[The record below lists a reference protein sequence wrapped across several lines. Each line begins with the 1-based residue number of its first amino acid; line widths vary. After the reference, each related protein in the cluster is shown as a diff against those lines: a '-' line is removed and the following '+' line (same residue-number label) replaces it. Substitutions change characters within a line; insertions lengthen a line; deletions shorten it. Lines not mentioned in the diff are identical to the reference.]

1 MTAQPRT
8 TFIEPDLVSLAGYTL
23 SELRTDRSP
32 ELLEAVQQVLRQVER
47 PRANL
52 GGSGP
57 PGRAD

>member
-1 MTAQPRT
+1 MTAQPRA
-8 TFIEPDLVSLAGYTL
+8 TFIETGLVSLAGYTL
-23 SELRTDRSP
+23 SELRADQSR
-32 ELLEAVQQVLRQVER
+32 ELLDAVQLVLRQVER